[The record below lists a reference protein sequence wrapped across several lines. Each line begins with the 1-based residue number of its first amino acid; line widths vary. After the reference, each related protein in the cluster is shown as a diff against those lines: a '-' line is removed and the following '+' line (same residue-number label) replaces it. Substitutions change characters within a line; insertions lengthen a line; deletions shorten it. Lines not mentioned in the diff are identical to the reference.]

1 MNKNRN
7 KHILSI
13 SMATFQD
20 CNMSC
25 SSFVMLKFANMTCN
39 HKYNTKK
46 PLGNFPF
53 KFKVYKKRVLTSY
66 HFNENQI
73 SFLLKISSL
82 FLLKHFFLLK
92 KEDEKNMDCVLVQF
106 ICRSFEIHSN
116 GLTVYIFFFWIC
128 INCFVLILFSGGL
141 YHTVYESLCRVRD
154 SRRCIRD
161 IMSGCLVPTSRYNGY
176 WARYS
181 RISIQW
187 IDR

>member
-1 MNKNRN
+1 MRLPILHRRKRFLGFFLYMRYLVVNFLFCYRSILQIECKNFSTGNKSMNKNRN

-82 FLLKHFFLLK
+82 FLLKHFFVK
-92 KEDEKNMDCVLVQF
+92 KKKTKKTWIVFLFNLYVDRSRF
-106 ICRSFEIHSN
+106 IQM
-116 GLTVYIFFFWIC
+116 V
-128 INCFVLILFSGGL
+128 
-141 YHTVYESLCRVRD
+141 
-154 SRRCIRD
+154 
-161 IMSGCLVPTSRYNGY
+161 
-176 WARYS
+176 
-181 RISIQW
+181 
-187 IDR
+187 